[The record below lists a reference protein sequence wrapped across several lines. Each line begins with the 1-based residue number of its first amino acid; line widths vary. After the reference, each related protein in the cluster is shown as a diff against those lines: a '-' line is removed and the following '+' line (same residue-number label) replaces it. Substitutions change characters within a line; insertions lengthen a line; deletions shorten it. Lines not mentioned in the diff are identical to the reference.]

1 MEKPVTP
8 DKVILIVY
16 SETTCGTVSDRG
28 DRMTEQELRRRIT
41 ASEKDGFRLLFE
53 QYHAYVY
60 HIVWNRIHAVGSP
73 EDAEECVSDIF
84 AELFRH
90 FGEVEEG
97 ALKGYLGV
105 LAKRRAVNLFY
116 TLSRHEP
123 PLSLDAEEAPD
134 MPSGENIAEQAE
146 LRQLHQLLL
155 RHIESLGEPDA
166 TIILYKYFYGMNA
179 TEIAK
184 RTGLNPIAVRV
195 RLSRALR
202 KLKTLLKFDGIDGR

>member
-16 SETTCGTVSDRG
+16 SETTCGRVSDRG

-105 LAKRRAVNLFY
+105 LAKRRRDPGL
-116 TLSRHEP
+116 LR
-123 PLSLDAEEAPD
+123 
-134 MPSGENIAEQAE
+134 QAE
-146 LRQLHQLLL
+146 KPIIAIIPGVIYAVGLQYLLV
-155 RHIESLGEPDA
+155 G
-166 TIILYKYFYGMNA
+166 YGKS
-179 TEIAK
+179 I
-184 RTGLNPIAVRV
+184 
-195 RLSRALR
+195 
-202 KLKTLLKFDGIDGR
+202 F